1 MTSLHYRPSRDAGL
15 PARVS
20 WWLLRLLGWQ
30 VVLPQPLPARCVV
43 AIYPHTSNWDFA
55 IGLLTKWALHIRFR
69 WVAKDTL
76 FRGPLSP
83 LLLHWGGIPVNRR
96 ERTGFADA
104 MRVAFACGDDLRLV
118 IAPEATRSYVD
129 HWKSGFYHIAL
140 AAGVPVALAF
150 IDWSRREI
158 GFLGHLELTGDSTVD
173 MARIARCY
181 DGKVGRNPEL
191 QGRIRLRESSHGI
204 NGDESAVRPIPRAG
218 SASRGSRR
226 RQP

>member
-1 MTSLHYRPSRDAGL
+1 VTSLHYRPSREAGL

-20 WWLLRLLGWQ
+20 WRVLRLLGWQ

-76 FRGPLSP
+76 FRGFLRP

-104 MRVAFACGDDLRLV
+104 MRAAFARSDELRLV

-129 HWKSGFYHIAL
+129 HWKSGFYHIARE
-140 AAGVPVALAF
+140 AGVPVALAF

-158 GFLGHLELTGDSTVD
+158 GFLGHLELTGDSAAD
-173 MARIARCY
+173 IARIAQCY
-181 DGKVGRNPEL
+181 DGKAGRNPEL
-191 QGRIRLRESSHGI
+191 QGRIRLRESSHGAD
-204 NGDESAVRPIPRAG
+204 GQETAVRPIPRAG
-218 SASRGSRR
+218 SASRGSRL

>member
-1 MTSLHYRPSRDAGL
+1 
-15 PARVS
+15 
-20 WWLLRLLGWQ
+20 
-30 VVLPQPLPARCVV
+30 V
-43 AIYPHTSNWDFA
+43 ALYPHTSNWDFA
-55 IGLLTKWALHIRFR
+55 IGLLTKWALHVRFR

-76 FRGPLSP
+76 FRGLLGP
-83 LLLHWGGIPVNRR
+83 LLLHLGGIPVNRR

-104 MRVAFACGDDLRLV
+104 MRAAFAHSDDLRLV

-129 HWKSGFYHIAL
+129 HWKSGFYHIAR

-158 GFLGHLELTGDSTVD
+158 GFLGHLELTGDSTAD

-181 DGKVGRNPEL
+181 DGKVGRNPER
-191 QGRIRLRESSHGI
+191 QGRIRFREFSDDV
-204 NGDESAVRPIPRAG
+204 NGPEAAVKPNPRAG

-226 RQP
+226 RRP